1 VTSSILTTKLFIPSP
16 RPNYVARTGI
26 LESLDEAINF
36 KLTLVAAPP
45 GYGKSSLLS
54 IWIQEREPPTAWLSL
69 DPDDNDPALFFEYLI
84 AALQTLNPK
93 IGATS
98 LALLQSPQLS
108 SNTAILSSLI
118 NDLTT
123 YEKNFVL
130 ILDDY
135 HSIEQQEIHD
145 SFNYLIDHMPPQM
158 HVIIAS
164 RSDPPLQLSQL
175 RVRNHL
181 LEIRQS
187 DLRLQPEEANEF
199 LNHCMGLNLST
210 SQVDILES
218 RTEGWVAGLQLAA
231 LSLKEKDDVGAFI
244 NTFSGSHR
252 FVIDYLADQVIA
264 NQPPEV
270 KSFLQKTAILDR
282 FTAQLCDEI
291 TGRDDSKVFLQYL
304 EEINLFLIPLDDQR
318 EWFRYHHL
326 FLDYLRVD
334 IEADIQRDIHLKVSE
349 WYLEQGLYPEAV
361 KHAILSEDTGQ
372 TIEAVLKAAPLA
384 IEKATFTTLF
394 GWFDALPDQ
403 VVRQNAMLSLYK
415 SFALFFT
422 DSYREALPYAIAAK
436 ENIPKDIPS
445 STYGQLLC
453 IQAHISMFQG
463 DLKDVI
469 RTSRDALE
477 YLAEEDTFFR
487 SLTLNVLGQVLEMK
501 GDVVSA
507 VDVYRQGFDSGYQ
520 AGEVIGTMVVFTN
533 LVISLNELGR
543 LREAE
548 AICQKLYAELNQEA
562 MAGDSLANTVYLP
575 WSHLSYE
582 ENNLEEARK
591 QAQTV
596 LDALLKNNITQGV
609 VLAQYVLAKINL
621 INHDWDQLSQLVA
634 DGRQVANRTGTAN
647 THGALLSALAAEA
660 NLKRGNSDA
669 VKQWVEEM
677 GFKPEDRPHHW
688 VEWPYFTYTRYLLS
702 QNQTQEAKQLLST
715 MGKSAQEGQRFRK
728 LLTIYLLEALVELSL
743 EDHNSAVQRLEAA
756 LSIAAPQGYRR
767 AFFDEDPAILEL
779 LPEVRHIAPDFVDA
793 LLAYIDSPPDK
804 LFRSDQLYEALSE
817 RELEVLNLVAK
828 GYSNRQIAEALYVTL
843 GTVKK
848 HLNNIFGK
856 LQVKNRT
863 QAVASARELNILS

>member
-1 VTSSILTTKLFIPSP
+1 
-16 RPNYVARTGI
+16 
-26 LESLDEAINF
+26 
-36 KLTLVAAPP
+36 
-45 GYGKSSLLS
+45 
-54 IWIQEREPPTAWLSL
+54 
-69 DPDDNDPALFFEYLI
+69 
-84 AALQTLNPK
+84 
-93 IGATS
+93 
-98 LALLQSPQLS
+98 
-108 SNTAILSSLI
+108 LI

>member
-1 VTSSILTTKLFIPSP
+1 MTSSILTTKLFIPSP